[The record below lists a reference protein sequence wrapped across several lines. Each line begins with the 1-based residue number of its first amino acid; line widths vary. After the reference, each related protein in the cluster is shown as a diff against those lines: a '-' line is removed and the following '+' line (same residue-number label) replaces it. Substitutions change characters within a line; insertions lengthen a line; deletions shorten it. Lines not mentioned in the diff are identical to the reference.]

1 MKLNNTENYSTTS
14 AYIYHGEHD
23 VVANVTGKTTAY
35 SRRKATRGNDLSR
48 TMLAFSSIMSLV
60 QLSHSAEVEGESE
73 SGEKD
78 YSSIIY
84 HDKEITL
91 SVCIVFFT
99 VITIAVIIFLK
110 CCCNK
115 KLCSDRDG
123 VVESNSILSFTAFP
137 LEEGEDVEIYGC
149 YVPEEHS
156 PRRNRDFST
165 LEANRNINENDRCE
179 CRNCQLS
186 QPSPLSVINEGETNP
201 KPGRST
207 I

>member
-1 MKLNNTENYSTTS
+1 MKLNNTENYSAKS
-14 AYIYHGEHD
+14 AHIYHGKHD
-23 VVANVTGKTTAY
+23 VVTNVTEKTTAY
-35 SRRKATRGNDLSR
+35 SRCKATRGNGLSR

-78 YSSIIY
+78 YSSIIS

-137 LEEGEDVEIYGC
+137 LEEDVEISGR

-156 PRRNRDFST
+156 PRRDRNFST
-165 LEANRNINENDRCE
+165 LEADRNINENDRCG

-186 QPSPLSVINEGETNP
+186 QPAPLSVINERETNP